1 MRLITKGQEPAE
13 LTAWKKANPN
23 GRYQDLEGSEQ
34 DKVAT
39 RRAIRQ
45 AAIQEQF
52 GLCAYCC
59 KQIDADNSSNEHLA
73 SQREGKNRTL
83 DFANIVASC
92 KTPNRCN
99 QKRGSQALPLT
110 PLMPECEIELHFS
123 LSGKVVGTKDRAT
136 ETINV
141 LALDTPAIRK
151 ERQELVDSLIYGVGM
166 TPDALQ
172 PPDDELLRILVSD
185 LQQPDEAGYLPPFS
199 PVLISIINRLLANPT
214 DFIN

>member
-23 GRYQDLEGSEQ
+23 GHYQDLEGSEQ
-34 DKVAT
+34 DKAI

-59 KQIDADNSSNEHLA
+59 KQIGVDNSSNEHLA
-73 SQREGKNRTL
+73 SQMENKNRTL

-92 KTPNRCN
+92 KIPNRCN

-110 PLMPECEIELHFS
+110 PLMAECEIELRFY
-123 LSGKVVGTKDRAT
+123 LSGKVVGTKARAT

-166 TPDALQ
+166 TAGDLQ
-172 PPDDELLRILVSD
+172 PPDDELLKILISD